1 MKVKALSASRLK
13 TWLQCKYKYGC
24 IYHKLAAKPVKET
37 KDYLYMGLADH
48 TALEYAGKLVR
59 DNKLKEFTQND
70 IDTIVGVYMK
80 KCSDVGLGD
89 EAIIYD
95 GLSLLILKLDKFEFN
110 HKLITLEKK
119 FNVEVAGVPV
129 IGAMDKVVE
138 FNKNT
143 LCVIDY
149 KTSKSVLTD
158 VEVETDI
165 QLSMYDAV
173 ARVLFPGYS
182 KYIVCLDYLRFFPK
196 QNERTEE
203 QRYSFIQLLKN
214 NYKFI
219 LETSEKNLT
228 PELNKFCPWCEYIDV
243 CPAIQKIKDNIPEHQ
258 MFDDENDL
266 ADSYDK
272 MRKLSKILE
281 LKMKDIK
288 KSLVEKIKVSGSAR
302 LSLEDFNVSIRQT
315 ARVSYDPS
323 VLYNI
328 IGADDLVRC
337 VSVTN
342 KKIDSLVKNGTL
354 SKEELRTAANVS
366 YTTSILDV
374 RRKKK

>member
-1 MKVKALSASRLK
+1 MKVRALSASRLK

-24 IYHKLAAKPVKET
+24 IYHKLVAKPVKAT
-37 KDYLYMGLADH
+37 PDYLYMGLADH

-59 DNKLKEFTQND
+59 DNKLKAFTQDD
-70 IDTIVGVYMK
+70 IDAIIGVYMK
-80 KCSDVGLGD
+80 ECSTVGLGD
-89 EAIIYD
+89 EAVIYD
-95 GLSLLILKLDKFEFN
+95 GLTLLISKLDRFEFG

-138 FNKNT
+138 FNRDT

-158 VEVETDI
+158 VEVETDV
-165 QLSMYDAV
+165 QLSMYDAA
-173 ARVLFPGYS
+173 ARILFPGYS

-196 QNERTEE
+196 QSERTEE

-219 LETSEKNLT
+219 LDASEENLI

-243 CPAIQKIKDNIPEHQ
+243 CPAVQKIKEDIPEHQ
-258 MFDDENDL
+258 MFDDESVL

-288 KSLVEKIKVSGSAR
+288 TVLVEKIKASRSTK
-302 LSLEDFNVSIRQT
+302 LTMEDFNVSIRQT

-323 VLYNI
+323 MLYNI
-328 IGADDLVRC
+328 VGADDLVRC

-342 KKIDSLVKNGTL
+342 KKVDDLIRKGTL
-354 SKEELRTAANVS
+354 SKEEAKTAANVS

>member
-1 MKVKALSASRLK
+1 MKTRALSASRLK

-24 IYHKLAAKPVKET
+24 IYHKLVVKPVKET

-59 DNKLKEFTQND
+59 DNKLKAFTQED
-70 IDTIVGVYMK
+70 VDVIVGIYMK
-80 KCSDVGLGD
+80 ECSDVGLGD
-89 EAIIYD
+89 EAVIYD
-95 GLSLLILKLDKFEFN
+95 GLDLLINKLDKFEFG
-110 HKLITLEKK
+110 HKLISLERK
-119 FNVEVAGVPV
+119 FNVEIAGVPV

-138 FNKNT
+138 FDRNT

-149 KTSKSVLTD
+149 KTSRSVLTD
-158 VEVETDI
+158 SEIETDI
-165 QLSMYDAV
+165 QLSMYDAA
-173 ARVLFPGYS
+173 ARILFPGYS

-196 QNERTEE
+196 QAERTEE

-219 LETSEKNLT
+219 IEGTEKDLV

-243 CPAIQKIKDNIPEHQ
+243 CPAIQKIKNNVPDHQ
-258 MFDDENDL
+258 MFDDEATL

-272 MRKLSKILE
+272 MRKLSKICE

-288 KSLVEKIKVSGSAR
+288 TSLVEKIKATGSNKINVNG
-302 LSLEDFNVSIRQT
+302 FNVSIRQT
-315 ARVSYDPS
+315 SRKTYDPTM
-323 VLYNI
+323 LYNI

-342 KKIDSLVKNGTL
+342 KKVDELIKQGTL
-354 SKEELRTAANVS
+354 SVEDARTTANVS
-366 YTTSILDV
+366 YTSAILDV

>member
-1 MKVKALSASRLK
+1 MKARALSASRLK

-24 IYHKLAAKPVKET
+24 IYHKLAVKPIKET

-59 DNKLKEFTQND
+59 DNKLKAFTQDD
-70 IDTIVGVYMK
+70 IDTIVGVYLK
-80 KCSDVGLGD
+80 ECSAVGLGD
-89 EAIIYD
+89 EAVIYD
-95 GLSLLILKLDKFEFN
+95 GLNLLILKLDKFEFN

-119 FNVEVAGVPV
+119 FEVEIAGVPV

-165 QLSMYDAV
+165 QMSMYDAV

-196 QNERTEE
+196 QTERMEE
-203 QRYSFIQLLKN
+203 QRYSFVQLLKN

-219 LETSEKNLT
+219 LETEEKNLA

-243 CPAIQKIKDNIPEHQ
+243 CPAMQKIRDNVPEHQ
-258 MFDDENDL
+258 LFDDEETL

-272 MRKLSKILE
+272 LRKLGKTAE
-281 LKMKDIK
+281 LKMKEIK
-288 KSLVEKIKVSGSAR
+288 SVLVEKIKASN
-302 LSLEDFNVSIRQT
+302 LTKLNIENFNVSIRQM
-315 ARVSYDPS
+315 ARKSYDPS
-323 VLYNI
+323 MLYNI

-342 KKIDSLVKNGTL
+342 KKVDDLIKQGTL
-354 SKEELRTAANVS
+354 SKEEAQTATNVS

-374 RRKKK
+374 RRKK

>member
-1 MKVKALSASRLK
+1 MKARALSASRLK

-24 IYHKLAAKPVKET
+24 IYHKLAVKPIKET

-59 DNKLKEFTQND
+59 DNKLKAFTQDD
-70 IDTIVGVYMK
+70 IDTIVGVYLK
-80 KCSDVGLGD
+80 ECSAVGLGD
-89 EAIIYD
+89 EAVIYD

-119 FNVEVAGVPV
+119 FEVEIAGVPV

-165 QLSMYDAV
+165 QMSMYDAV

-196 QNERTEE
+196 QTERMEE
-203 QRYSFIQLLKN
+203 QRYSFVQLLKN

-219 LETSEKNLT
+219 LETEEKNLA

-243 CPAIQKIKDNIPEHQ
+243 CPAMQKIRDNVPEHQ
-258 MFDDENDL
+258 LFDDEETL

-272 MRKLSKILE
+272 LRKLGKTAE
-281 LKMKDIK
+281 LKMKEIK
-288 KSLVEKIKVSGSAR
+288 SVLVEKIKASN
-302 LSLEDFNVSIRQT
+302 LTKLNIENFNVSIRQM
-315 ARVSYDPS
+315 ARKSYDPS
-323 VLYNI
+323 MLYNI

-342 KKIDSLVKNGTL
+342 KKVDDLIKQGTL
-354 SKEELRTAANVS
+354 SKEEAQTATNVS

-374 RRKKK
+374 RRKK

>member
-1 MKVKALSASRLK
+1 MKVRALSASRLK

-24 IYHKLAAKPVKET
+24 IYHKLAVKPVKET

-59 DNKLKEFTQND
+59 DNRLKKFTQDD
-70 IDTIVGVYMK
+70 IDAIVGVYMK
-80 KCSDVGLGD
+80 ECSDIRLGD
-89 EAIIYD
+89 EAVIYD
-95 GLSLLILKLDKFEFN
+95 GLNLLISKLDKFEFH

-119 FNVEVAGVPV
+119 FNVEIAGVPV
-129 IGAMDKVVE
+129 TGAMDKVVE
-138 FNKNT
+138 FDRNT

-149 KTSKSVLTD
+149 KTSRSVLTD
-158 VEVETDI
+158 VEVETDV
-165 QLSMYDAV
+165 QLSMYDAA

-196 QNERTEE
+196 QSERTEE

-219 LETSEKNLT
+219 LETLEKNLT

-243 CPAIQKIKDNIPEHQ
+243 CPAIQKIKDNMPEHQ
-258 MFDDENDL
+258 MFDDESDL

-288 KSLVEKIKVSGSAR
+288 ATLVEKIKTSGSSK
-302 LSLEDFNVSIRQT
+302 LSLEDFDVSIRQT

-323 VLYNI
+323 MLYDI
-328 IGADDLVRC
+328 VGADDLVRC

-342 KKIDSLVKNGTL
+342 KKVDNLIRNGTL
-354 SKEELRTAANVS
+354 SKEEAKTAANVS
-366 YTTSILDV
+366 YTTSILNV

>member
-24 IYHKLAAKPVKET
+24 IYHKVVPKPVKET

-59 DNKLKEFTQND
+59 DNKLKAFTQDD
-70 IDTIVGVYMK
+70 IDVIVGVYMK
-80 KCSDVGLGD
+80 ECSDIGLGD
-89 EAIIYD
+89 ESVIYD
-95 GLSLLILKLDKFEFN
+95 GLDLLISKLDKFEFG
-110 HKLITLEKK
+110 HKLISLERK
-119 FNVEVAGVPV
+119 FNVEIANVPV

-138 FNKNT
+138 FDRNT

-149 KTSKSVLTD
+149 KTSRSVLTD
-158 VEVETDI
+158 MEVETDV
-165 QLSMYDAV
+165 QLSMYDAA
-173 ARVLFPGYS
+173 ARILFPGYS

-196 QNERTEE
+196 QSERTEE

-219 LETSEKNLT
+219 LEMQEKDLI

-243 CPAIQKIKDNIPEHQ
+243 CPAIQEIRKNMPEHQ
-258 MFDDENDL
+258 MFDDEATL

-272 MRKLSKILE
+272 MRKLSKICE

-288 KSLVEKIKVSGSAR
+288 AVLVEKIKASGSNKVNV
-302 LSLEDFNVSIRQT
+302 EGFNVSIRQT
-315 ARVSYDPS
+315 ARKSYDAS
-323 VLYNI
+323 MLYNI

-342 KKIDSLVKNGTL
+342 KKVDDLIKQGTL
-354 SKEELRTAANVS
+354 SKEEAQTASNVS
-366 YTTSILDV
+366 YTSAILDV